1 MLSRLPRSDNR
12 LSVTPRKHGQR
23 QKPQLFSPCR
33 EARFKDSDPWR
44 FACFRG
50 GADRALTPPGS
61 RETMAPAKEHA
72 TLPLGRRERGTSLA
86 GESLT
91 HHAKG
96 KKISTCYDSS
106 AEIVAGWSA
115 LQS

>member
-33 EARFKDSDPWR
+33 QARFKDSDPWR

-50 GADRALTPPGS
+50 GADRALSPRGS
-61 RETMAPAKEHA
+61 RENTAPAKEHA
-72 TLPLGRRERGTSLA
+72 TLPLREEPITALFHGLICAVISARMTP
-86 GESLT
+86 ESQPIIE
-91 HHAKG
+91 APNKIG
-96 KKISTCYDSS
+96 DKKC
-106 AEIVAGWSA
+106 
-115 LQS
+115 